1 MYNSAVLKK
10 NKSLF
15 FVALIVLVLGLFAVT
30 KTKKNTDTNQNSPK
44 TSFWQMQAID
54 TVKYSRDHAGQY
66 LNDSSYDKTIEDQ
79 VKKIAETGVT
89 HIALGT
95 PYDKKFIPYLKR
107 WVDVSRKYGLK
118 IWFRGNFSGW
128 EKWFEFERIG
138 REEHK
143 RLLKEF
149 IVDNGDLFE
158 DDDIFTSCTECE
170 NGGPGDPRHTGDT
183 QGFRQFLID
192 EYQIGRLAFRQIDK
206 NVETNYFP
214 MNYDVA
220 NLIMN
225 KETTAALGGVVVI
238 DHYVASYEKMNNDIN
253 TLAERSGG
261 KIVVGEFGAPIPD
274 LHGDMTQD
282 EQANWVRS
290 AFDLLSKNRNL
301 IGVNYWTGFGG
312 STKLWD
318 DDGTPRLVT
327 EVIKHFYKPKA
338 LSGMVKT
345 QTGLP
350 LKDVEVLSAFSSTK
364 TDAFGRFSLPYE
376 GDSVK
381 ANVNA
386 IGFYS
391 TGITNNQEGKEV
403 VVILKSRNEGFFFKI
418 QKFFY
423 SLFN

>member
-1 MYNSAVLKK
+1 MYNSGVLKK
-10 NKSLF
+10 YKSLF
-15 FVALIVLVLGLFAVT
+15 FVALIVLVLGLFAVA
-30 KTKKNTDTNQNSPK
+30 KTKQTADTGQNSLK

-66 LNDSSYDKTIEDQ
+66 LEDSSFDKTIDDQ
-79 VKKIAETGVT
+79 VKKIAETGAT

-95 PYDKKFIPYLKR
+95 PYDKKFVPFLKR
-107 WVDVSRKYGLK
+107 WVDISRKYGLK

-128 EKWFEFERIG
+128 EKWFEFERID

-143 RLLKEF
+143 KLLKEF

-158 DDDIFTSCTECE
+158 DGDIFTSCTECE

-192 EYQIGRLAFRQIDK
+192 EYQIGRLAFRQIGK

-225 KETTAALGGVVVI
+225 KETTTALGGIVVI
-238 DHYVASYEKMNNDIN
+238 DHYVASYDKMNNDIN
-253 TLAERSGG
+253 ILAEKSGG

-274 LHGDMTQD
+274 LHGDMTES
-282 EQANWVRS
+282 EQAKWVES
-290 AFDLLSKNRNL
+290 AFGLLSKNKNL

-312 STKLWD
+312 STNLWD
-318 DDGTPRLVT
+318 DSGEPRKVVEVVT
-327 EVIKHFYKPKA
+327 HYYKPKA
-338 LSGMVKT
+338 LRGVVKT

-350 LKDVEVLSAFSSTK
+350 IKDAEVLSAYNSTK
-364 TDAFGRFSLPYE
+364 TDAWGRFSLPYE
-376 GDSVK
+376 GDTIKV
-381 ANVNA
+381 NVNA
-386 IGFYS
+386 TGYYAM
-391 TGITNNQEGKEV
+391 GITNNQDGK
-403 VVILKSRNEGFFFKI
+403 VIAVTLKSRNESLIFKI
-418 QKFFY
+418 QKFFV
-423 SLFN
+423 SIFD